1 MSDLP
6 CEEVPARK
14 YYTAQEIVDLALEW
28 GACATITDET
38 GMAVIELDRA
48 DSSIQLDLGSPS
60 EFYEDLLCRGWVFVP
75 NAPHRY
81 CDRWNEFPY
90 FGTHSVVYD
99 ENDIPIRSEVGFA
112 IRVVKVIEF
121 AKFRKQHD
129 IFLEILMFWFA
140 IELVKEGLVNG
151 ETEIAQ
157 LRDRFR
163 EGGLTAWWFG
173 DS

>member
-1 MSDLP
+1 
-6 CEEVPARK
+6 
-14 YYTAQEIVDLALEW
+14 
-28 GACATITDET
+28 
-38 GMAVIELDRA
+38 
-48 DSSIQLDLGSPS
+48 
-60 EFYEDLLCRGWVFVP
+60 
-75 NAPHRY
+75 
-81 CDRWNEFPY
+81 
-90 FGTHSVVYD
+90 VVYD
-99 ENDIPIRSEVGFA
+99 ENDIPMRSEVGFA

-129 IFLEILMFWFA
+129 IFLEIMMFWYA
-140 IELVKEGLVNG
+140 IELVKEGLANG